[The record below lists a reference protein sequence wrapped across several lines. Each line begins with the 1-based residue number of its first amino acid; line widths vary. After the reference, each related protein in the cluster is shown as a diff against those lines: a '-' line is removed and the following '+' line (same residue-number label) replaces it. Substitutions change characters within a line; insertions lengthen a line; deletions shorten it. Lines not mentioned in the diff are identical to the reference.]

1 MNENINKK
9 IPLIINLGNKLLLV
23 SMLASTVYIFKL
35 FYWVTNNK
43 SIMFIDSYFKG
54 MFPVFIMSV
63 LWIIIICLYL
73 GIHYLKKVF
82 KISVEENEEGIING
96 EVLEKANYMSN
107 LIYSAAFTYLIQQY
121 KYILFIGS
129 IVLVGLGYYNRCI
142 AGGFFLGALL
152 SCISSFFSMYVCVS
166 TNIRT
171 ALSANKSLKEAFNTA
186 FNGGIAGS
194 LFTNAICLLCP
205 LIIFNI
211 SVFYE
216 KINFSD
222 LCFGTSFG
230 CSFICIFS
238 RIAGGIFTKAAD
250 VGADLVGKIEAEL
263 AEDDGRNPAVIADN
277 VGDNVGDCNG
287 MIADVFESYAV
298 TFLMAILWVPD
309 VVKFA
314 AYKNINIYLIISYFV
329 LGVIGLI
336 NTFLCKY
343 LINIS
348 KNIWSKLQHYFYS
361 SVLLTFILSSIWFLG
376 TYNKFGISSS
386 LVYKMIIS
394 IAIGFLSSIGILKS
408 TEYYT
413 SSQYKPVQNLAA
425 ASNSGHGTNVIYGLS
440 ISFLCVAMPL
450 LVIIVGILVSYTL
463 LGFIGVILAALAMIS
478 VTGPIITLDLIGPIT
493 DNAGGIA
500 EVSEMD
506 TEVRDITD
514 HLDSIGNVTKAI
526 TKGFSIGSAVFTS
539 VVTNMLFVNEVLELK
554 KIDVICSITQPVIFC
569 GLLIGGIITY
579 LFCGLGLRAVGEA
592 AKSIVENVRE
602 QLRLKPGILTG
613 EEKPDYN
620 QTINFL
626 TKISIKK
633 MVLPSLLPILIPTL
647 SFLIYRYVF
656 GTFLIYDFLA
666 AISLG
671 TTFMATFLSINM
683 TTAGGAWDNGK
694 KYIEEGHYG
703 GKGSN
708 AHKCAVTG
716 DTVGDPYK
724 DTVGP
729 ALNALAKLVPIVS
742 YLIVRFV

>member
-9 IPLIINLGNKLLLV
+9 IPLIINLGDKLLLIA
-23 SMLASTVYIFKL
+23 MLASTVVLFKL
-35 FYWVTNNK
+35 GYNLYGSTNI
-43 SIMFIDSYFKG
+43 SINNYFNNL
-54 MFPVFIMSV
+54 FPISV
-63 LWIIIICLYL
+63 MIGVWIIGACLYL
-73 GIHYLKKVF
+73 GIHYLKKIFNV
-82 KISVEENEEGIING
+82 SVENNEDGVVKE
-96 EVLEKANYMSN
+96 ETLEKANHMSN

-121 KYILFIGS
+121 KYILGIGT
-129 IVLVGLGYYNRCI
+129 IVLAILGFYNKFI
-142 AGGFFLGALL
+142 AIGFFLGALL

-171 ALSANKSLKEAFNTA
+171 TLSANKSLKDAFQTA
-186 FNGGIAGS
+186 FGGGIAGS

-205 LIIFNI
+205 LIIYIMSQLYNQ
-211 SVFYE
+211 
-216 KINFSD
+216 INFSD

-250 VGADLVGKIEAEL
+250 VGADLVGKIESEL

-298 TFLMAILWVPD
+298 TFLMALLWTPD
-309 VVKFA
+309 STKFA
-314 AYKNINIYLIISYFV
+314 AYKNISVYLILSYFAIG
-329 LGVIGLI
+329 LIGLI
-336 NTFLCKY
+336 NTFLCKH
-343 LINIS
+343 LVNCS
-348 KNIWSKLQHYFYS
+348 KNVWTKLQFYFYS
-361 SVLLTFILSSIWFLG
+361 NVILTFILSSIWFIS
-376 TYNKFGISSS
+376 TYNYFGIS
-386 LVYKMIIS
+386 LNLIYKMIIS
-394 IAIGFLSSIGILKS
+394 IAVGFLSSIGILKT

-440 ISFLCVAMPL
+440 ISFLCVALPL
-450 LVIIVGILVSYTL
+450 LIIIIGILVTYTL

-478 VTGPIITLDLIGPIT
+478 ATGPIITLDLIGPIT

-500 EVSEMD
+500 EVSEMNP
-506 TEVRDITD
+506 EVRDITD
-514 HLDSIGNVTKAI
+514 HLDSVGNVTKAI

-554 KIDVICSITQPVIFC
+554 SIDVVCSITQPVIFC

-579 LFCGLGLRAVGEA
+579 IFCGLGLRAVGEA

-602 QLRLKPGILTG
+602 QLSLKPGILTG

-626 TKISIKK
+626 TNVSIKK
-633 MVLPSLLPILIPTL
+633 MILPSLLPILIPTL
-647 SFLIYRYVF
+647 SFIIYRSIF

-683 TTAGGAWDNGK
+683 TTAGGAWDNAK
-694 KYIEEGHYG
+694 KYIEEGHFG
-703 GKGSN
+703 GKGAN

>member
-9 IPLIINLGNKLLLV
+9 IPLIINLANKLLLIGT
-23 SMLASTVYIFKL
+23 LASTIFIFK
-35 FYWVTNNK
+35 Y
-43 SIMFIDSYFKG
+43 G
-54 MFPVFIMSV
+54 H
-63 LWIIIICLYL
+63 IIIKNNNLTTIDNFKIIFPIIGLLILVSLSLSIYF
-73 GIHYLKKVF
+73 LKKVF
-82 KISVEENEEGIING
+82 SISVENEEEILDNTI
-96 EVLEKANYMSN
+96 VEKANNMSN
-107 LIYSAAFTYLIQQY
+107 LIYSAAFTYLIEQY
-121 KYILFIGS
+121 KYILMIGGG
-129 IVLVGLGYYNRCI
+129 VLAFLFYYNTPI

-152 SCISSFFSMYVCVS
+152 SCISSFFSMYVCV
-166 TNIRT
+166 TANIRT
-171 ALSANKSLKEAFNTA
+171 ALSANKSLKDAFETA
-186 FNGGIAGS
+186 FKGGIAGS

-205 LIIFNI
+205 LIIFLI
-211 SVFYE
+211 SLSFP
-216 KINFSD
+216 KFNFSD

-250 VGADLVGKIEAEL
+250 VGADLVGKIESEL

-287 MIADVFESYAV
+287 MIADVFESYVV
-298 TFLMAILWVPD
+298 TFLMALLWTPD
-309 VVKFA
+309 ASKFS
-314 AYKNINIYLIISYFV
+314 AYKNISIYLIITYFII
-329 LGVIGLI
+329 GFIGLA
-336 NTFLCKY
+336 NTFICKF
-343 LINIS
+343 LVNLS
-348 KNIWSKLQHYFYS
+348 KNVWTKLQYYFYS
-361 SVLLTFILSSIWFLG
+361 SVFLTFILSSMWLLSS
-376 TYNKFGISSS
+376 YSYFGISIN
-386 LVYKMIIS
+386 LIYKMVAS
-394 IAIGFLSSIGILKS
+394 IGVGFLSSIFILKS

-413 SSQYKPVQNLAA
+413 SSKYKPVQNLAA

-440 ISFLCVAMPL
+440 ISFLCVAIPL
-450 LVIIVGILVSYTL
+450 VVIIIGILVTYTL
-463 LGFIGVILAALAMIS
+463 LGFVGVILAALSMIS
-478 VTGPIITLDLIGPIT
+478 ITGPIITLDLIGPIT

-506 TEVRDITD
+506 SEVRDITD
-514 HLDSIGNVTKAI
+514 HLDSVGNVTKAI

-554 KIDVICSITQPVIFC
+554 SIDVVCSITQPIIFC
-569 GLLIGGIITY
+569 GLIIGGIITY

-592 AKSIVENVRE
+592 AQSIVENVRE

-613 EEKPDYN
+613 EEQPDYN

-626 TKISIKK
+626 TKVSIQK
-633 MVLPSLLPILIPTL
+633 MILPSLLPILIPTL

-694 KYIEEGHYG
+694 KYIEEGHFG

-742 YLIVRFV
+742 YLIIRFI